1 MRLGLPVRQGL
12 PGPLDLLG
20 HLDRLVCLDLQVHLD
35 LTLKQVLVPLLGRPA
50 GLRPQ
55 VESDQH
61 LPVGLHSQHRVQV
74 RRCRSQAACPG
85 PPLLSSC
92 CSNLLGD

>member
-20 HLDRLVCLDLQVHLD
+20 HLDRLVCLDFQVHLD
-35 LTLKQVLVPLLGRPA
+35 LTLKQVLVPLLGR
-50 GLRPQ
+50 
-55 VESDQH
+55 
-61 LPVGLHSQHRVQV
+61 PVGLHSQHRVQV
-74 RRCRSQAACPG
+74 RRCRSQAAFPK

-92 CSNLLGD
+92 YSNLLGD